1 LTSENDLHFTSHP
14 LARCANPR
22 KFTLADLPATD
33 TPPRDMTE
41 LVRDWL
47 GPEADVDGK
56 NWLIVVNPLEVRRLS
71 ATYKHVAN
79 LPADYSGPEEQ
90 AYLIDGR
97 ELFGGSKSGK

>member
-1 LTSENDLHFTSHP
+1 M
-14 LARCANPR
+14 
-22 KFTLADLPATD
+22 TD
-33 TPPRDMTE
+33 

-97 ELFGGSKSGK
+97 ELFGGEQVGEMKETQAGHKLDVHFPPVGRIASNPA